1 MRCADVQGRRQLT
14 GLGRQKA
21 GPDSVNIVAL
31 PQRCYLWW
39 RNSPGWC
46 TAQMCRIEGKS
57 YMAGL
62 PQKAGLESLNNVA
75 VPSRH
80 IGVPAEDGAFD
91 FVPNQYTRKQ

>member
-1 MRCADVQGRRQLT
+1 M
-14 GLGRQKA
+14 GLGQRKVTFCPTV
-21 GPDSVNIVAL
+21 GLDNIETVAL
-31 PQRCYLWW
+31 PPW

-46 TAQMCRIEGKS
+46 AAQMCRIEGKS

-75 VPSRH
+75 VPLRH

-91 FVPNQYTRKQ
+91 FVPNPYTRKQ